1 MTQSGHLEIY
11 MTNDH
16 TRASGFVGRF
26 LGSWR
31 LAVGELVIVALGV
44 LIALWADQAI
54 HARQEAALAISYL
67 ESLQTDIRT
76 DISALRFSS
85 NQARNRLAI
94 TRQVD
99 AWLHDLD
106 AAPDPASV
114 IMNAHYAGV
123 TFAPTISRFTIEEL
137 KSTGDLRL
145 LRNQALKRQIADYY
159 NQIELQIEK
168 WIVWGD
174 EGNFETYFREL
185 AFVLD
190 PELRIR
196 ATTIDPALLQRFLNR
211 ASEGAPSSLAEVQQS
226 TPEIGATRADA
237 DRILSR
243 MRTRP
248 NFEGYL
254 RDSMYWAHLSA
265 LLLDGVAISAEELD
279 AAIEQELG
287 ELRR

>member
-1 MTQSGHLEIY
+1 
-11 MTNDH
+11 MTNN
-16 TRASGFVGRF
+16 RAQTSGLVGRF

-54 HARQEAALAISYL
+54 QARKEATLAISYL
-67 ESLQTDIRT
+67 EGLRTDIRA

-99 AWLHDLD
+99 AWLHDLNV
-106 AAPDPASV
+106 APDPDSLV
-114 IMNAHYAGV
+114 MNTHYAGV
-123 TFAPTISRFTIEEL
+123 TFYPTISKFTIEEL

-145 LRNQALKRQIADYY
+145 LRNQALKRQIAGYY
-159 NQIELQIEK
+159 NQIGLQVEK
-168 WIVWGD
+168 WIAWSD
-174 EGNFETYFREL
+174 EGSVETYFREL
-185 AFVLD
+185 AFVVD
-190 PELRIR
+190 PEFRIR
-196 ATTIDPALLQRFLNR
+196 AGTIDPALLQQFLKS
-211 ASEGAPSSLAEVQQS
+211 AGEEYPSSLADVQQS

-237 DRILSR
+237 DQILSR

-265 LLLDGVAISAEELD
+265 QLLEGVAISAEELD
-279 AAIEQELG
+279 VAISQEIG
-287 ELRR
+287 ELHR